1 MIVDQI
7 ELLQFSGF
15 LLYMVTV
22 VFILMSVVK

>member
-1 MIVDQI
+1 MFVDQI
-7 ELLQFSGF
+7 ELVQFSGF